1 MITMEEM
8 NASPKAYD
16 GLLRI
21 GYVANLRNG
30 AYLKELQDV
39 LSGTDQEPTSQ
50 EIRNRANSAEIL
62 SLNWSGYTTDNKGKP
77 ITER

>member
-1 MITMEEM
+1 MTGAKGTIIMEEI

-30 AYLKELQDV
+30 TYLKELQDV

-50 EIRNRANSAEIL
+50 EIRDRANSAEIL
-62 SLNWSGYTTDNKGKP
+62 SLNWSGP
-77 ITER
+77 

>member
-1 MITMEEM
+1 MEEI

-30 AYLKELQDV
+30 AYIKELQDV
-39 LSGTDQEPTSQ
+39 LNGTDQEPTSQ
-50 EIRNRANSAEIL
+50 ESVI
-62 SLNWSGYTTDNKGKP
+62 GP
-77 ITER
+77 IQQKSSP